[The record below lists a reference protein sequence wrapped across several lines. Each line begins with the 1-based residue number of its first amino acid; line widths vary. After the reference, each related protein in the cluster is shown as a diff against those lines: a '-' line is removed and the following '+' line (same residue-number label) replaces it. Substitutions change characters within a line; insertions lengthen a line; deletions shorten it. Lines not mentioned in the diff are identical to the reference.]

1 MYSNLNVGALVG
13 GVDFEQS
20 VQLAI
25 DNGFGGVG
33 PDVGYLRRSG
43 DPAGVAKRIA
53 DSGLQWGAPGI
64 GVNPGG
70 TDEEVAS
77 QLEQLREH
85 SELWEQAGVNRV
97 VRYLW
102 PTSDELTYQQNLEVH
117 ARRVSQIAEILAGHG
132 IRLGLEY
139 VGPRTL
145 WSTGKHPFV
154 RTLKQTRELIAASG
168 ASNVGI
174 CLDTFHWYTA
184 GESAD
189 DLRQLTDAD
198 VVSAD
203 VNDAVAGRTPEE
215 QIDGEREL
223 PGRSGVINVAA
234 FVQALRDIGYSGPV
248 QAEPFNAALKAM
260 TPADAVADTA
270 ESLRKILE

>member
-33 PDVGYLRRSG
+33 PDVGYLSQSG
-43 DPAGVAKRIA
+43 DIAGVTKRLA
-53 DSGLQWGAPGI
+53 DNGLQWGAPGI

-70 TDEEVAS
+70 SDDEVAT
-77 QLEQLREH
+77 QLEQLRKNAEVF
-85 SELWEQAGVNRV
+85 ERAGVTRT

-102 PTSDELTYQQNLEVH
+102 PTSDDLTYQQNLEVH
-117 ARRVSQIAEILAGHG
+117 AQRIGHVAEILAGHG

-145 WSTGKHPFV
+145 WSKGRHPFV
-154 RTLKQTRELIAASG
+154 RTLKQTRELIAATG

-215 QIDGEREL
+215 QIDNEREL
-223 PGRSGVINVAA
+223 PGRTGVINVAA